1 MTGGGPGRR
10 AKRAGGRT
18 MRIRNE
24 AGLTLVEILIA
35 IMIFAIGVLGIA
47 IVFPQGMNRVT
58 DATGD
63 TRASELASERC
74 ELIRSVVSHSPAE
87 EAGLRAGDRIVAIN
101 GRRIGASFTITDVW
115 SRHAPGDT
123 VLLTV
128 ERSGVPGPMEL
139 RATFRA
145 RGAASSG

>member
-1 MTGGGPGRR
+1 MSRGTFFLPILQSPPGSSRDFPAWTQAPRR
-10 AKRAGGRT
+10 PEL
-18 MRIRNE
+18 NE
-24 AGLTLVEILIA
+24 YI
-35 IMIFAIGVLGIA
+35 
-47 IVFPQGMNRVT
+47 P
-58 DATGD
+58 
-63 TRASELASERC
+63 SEHC

-87 EAGLRAGDRIVAIN
+87 EAGLSAGDRIVAIN